1 MAQKLKLTEKKLI
14 DFCWKI
20 RVDIWDDYISGC
32 FKYTA

>member
-1 MAQKLKLTEKKLI
+1 MAQKLKLTEKKI

-20 RVDIWDDYISGC
+20 RVGIWDDYISGC